1 MNHSVKNKAD
11 SKANLP
17 GWRAGLLVVVML
29 FGFGVL
35 QARGVYLQGI
45 HDDFL
50 QKKGDARYG
59 RTIEVTA
66 HRGVLSDRNGEP
78 LAVSTPV
85 QSVWASPPDVEA
97 DRQQVKKLAQILG
110 MKVSDL
116 RERLSDDTRD
126 FVYLKRQL
134 PPEQIEKITALNIPG
149 VMLQREYRRYYPA
162 GVEAA
167 QTLGFTGQDD
177 VGKEG
182 LELTLQNLLAGK
194 NGSQRVIKDRRGHI
208 VEDAGSLREP
218 RPGTDIT
225 LSLDSKLQHLAY
237 KELEIAVKQQRAK
250 SGAVVVLDSRSG
262 EILALANYPGYNPNS
277 LEHVNGPAIRNRAIT
292 DLFEPG
298 STMKPFSIATAIEA
312 GKVKPST
319 LVNTEHGVYRLNN
332 RTIHDAHPEAI
343 LSVSQIIQKSSNV
356 GAAKVALSM
365 DSETLWEGLSASGF
379 GEQTGIDFPGEASGK
394 LRDPKTWRPIE
405 QATISYGHG
414 ISVSLLQLA
423 RAYTIFAN
431 DGELKPVSLL
441 KLDTPVSGTRVF
453 SRHTANALRVML
465 ESVTQS
471 GGTAPLAQI
480 PGYRVAGKTG
490 TAHKLQDG
498 RYINRY
504 VASFVGFA
512 PASNPR
518 LVVAVMID
526 EPDNGTYYGGQVA
539 APLFS
544 KVTGAALHALNVP
557 NDAPLDNV
565 ITLPPEVIR
574 EEV

>member
-1 MNHSVKNKAD
+1 MNHPGNTNAD
-11 SKANLP
+11 STATLP
-17 GWRAGLLVVVML
+17 GWRAGLLVVAML

-85 QSVWASPPDVEA
+85 ESVWVSPPDVEA
-97 DRQQVKKLAQILG
+97 DRQQVRKLAQILG
-110 MKVSDL
+110 MNISEL
-116 RERLSDDTRD
+116 RERLFDDTRD

-134 PPEQIEKITALNIPG
+134 PPDQIEKITALNIPG
-149 VMLQREYRRYYPA
+149 VMMQREYRRYYPA
-162 GVEAA
+162 GAEAA

-177 VGKEG
+177 VGREG
-182 LELTLQNLLAGK
+182 LELSLQNLLAGK

-208 VEDAGSLREP
+208 VEDAGSLHEP
-218 RPGTDIT
+218 RPGTDIV

-237 KELEIAVKQQRAK
+237 KELENTVKQQRAK
-250 SGAVVVLDSRSG
+250 SGAVVVLDSRTG

-277 LEHVNGPAIRNRAIT
+277 YNHANGPAIRNRAIT

-312 GKVKPST
+312 GKVNPST
-319 LVNTEHGVYRLNN
+319 LINTEHGVYTVNN
-332 RTIHDAHPEAI
+332 RRIHDAHPEAM
-343 LSVSQIIQKSSNV
+343 LTVSQIIQKSSNV

-365 DSETLWEGLSASGF
+365 DSKTLWDGLSGSGF
-379 GEQTGIDFPGEASGK
+379 GEQTGINFPGEASGK
-394 LRDPKTWRPIE
+394 LRDPKSWRPIE

-431 DGELKPVSLL
+431 AGELKPVSLL
-441 KLDTPVSGTRVF
+441 KVDVPVTGTRVF
-453 SRHTANALRVML
+453 SQRTADALKVML
-465 ESVTQS
+465 ETVTQS

-498 RYINRY
+498 RYVNRY

-512 PASNPR
+512 PVSNPR
-518 LVVAVMID
+518 LIVAVMID

-544 KVTGAALHALNVP
+544 KITGAALHALNVP

>member
-1 MNHSVKNKAD
+1 MNHSGNSKAD
-11 SKANLP
+11 TTATLP
-17 GWRAGLLVVVML
+17 GWRASLLIVVML
-29 FGFGVL
+29 FGFGML

-85 QSVWASPPDVEA
+85 ESVWASPPDVEA
-97 DRQQVKKLAQILG
+97 DRQQVRKLAQILG
-110 MKVSDL
+110 MNISEL
-116 RERLSDDTRD
+116 RDRLFDETRD

-134 PPEQIEKITALNIPG
+134 PPDQIEKITALNIPG
-149 VMLQREYRRYYPA
+149 VMMQREYRRYYPA
-162 GVEAA
+162 GAEAA

-177 VGKEG
+177 VGREG
-182 LELTLQNLLAGK
+182 LELSLQNLLAGK

-208 VEDAGSLREP
+208 VEDAGSLHEP
-218 RPGTDIT
+218 RPGSDIA

-237 KELEIAVKQQRAK
+237 KELENTVKQQRAK
-250 SGAVVVLDSRSG
+250 SGAVVVLDSRTG

-277 LEHVNGPAIRNRAIT
+277 YIHANGSAIRNRAIT

-312 GKVKPST
+312 GKVNPNT
-319 LVNTEHGVYRLNN
+319 LINTEHGVYSVNN
-332 RTIHDAHPEAI
+332 RKIHDAHPEGMMT
-343 LSVSQIIQKSSNV
+343 VSQIIQKSSNV

-365 DSETLWEGLSASGF
+365 DSKTLWEGLSGSGF
-379 GEQTGIDFPGEASGK
+379 GEQTGVNFPGEASGK
-394 LRDPKTWRPIE
+394 LRNPETWRPIE

-431 DGELKPVSLL
+431 AGELKPVSLL
-441 KLDTPVSGTRVF
+441 KVDAPVTGTRVF
-453 SRHTANALRVML
+453 SPRTANALKNML
-465 ESVTQS
+465 EAVTQS

-512 PASNPR
+512 PVSNPR

-544 KVTGAALHALNVP
+544 KVTGAALHVLDVP

-565 ITLPPEVIR
+565 ITLPSEVVR